1 MMLMSVFGVF
11 RKVVVQ
17 KGTSSNP
24 LMVMMMMMMMFHSLI
39 PLKFHLIKYMYMYH
53 QKMNENQAASNEP
66 RPKEVDGSNLI
77 EPCDPN
83 ITDAI

>member
-11 RKVVVQ
+11 KKVVVQ

-24 LMVMMMMMMMFHSLI
+24 LMVMMMMMMFHSLI

-53 QKMNENQAASNEP
+53 QKVNYCQYTVDNEASLLA
-66 RPKEVDGSNLI
+66 RL
-77 EPCDPN
+77 
-83 ITDAI
+83 

>member
-11 RKVVVQ
+11 KKVVVQ

-24 LMVMMMMMMMFHSLI
+24 LMVMMMMMMFHSLI

-53 QKMNENQAASNEP
+53 
-66 RPKEVDGSNLI
+66 
-77 EPCDPN
+77 
-83 ITDAI
+83 

>member
-11 RKVVVQ
+11 KKVVVQ

-24 LMVMMMMMMMFHSLI
+24 LMVMMMMMMFHSLI

-53 QKMNENQAASNEP
+53 QKLNENQAASNEP
-66 RPKEVDGSNLI
+66 RSKEVDGSNLI